1 MSDFYSHP
9 LLGMAINHSFG
20 GTPPAG
26 IFLAQGRLIHWPEG
40 QPFPDE
46 AQQAQWVAEYET
58 YLASPQC
65 KDDDLMRFLATNG
78 GRALKAVAL
87 LGIDKGLWT
96 LAELKAKYRSL

>member
-1 MSDFYSHP
+1 MSYQHN

-20 GTPPAG
+20 GSPPGG
-26 IFLAQGRLIHWPEG
+26 IFLAQGVLVRWPEG
-40 QPFPDE
+40 MSWPDD
-46 AQQAQWVAEYET
+46 AQQAQWVADYEA
-58 YLASPQC
+58 YLQSTQC

-78 GRALKAVAL
+78 GKALKAVAL